1 MEDIERASE
10 EPQEQDGDQEE
21 LTDREEGGPTSP
33 DEPSEDDVTGGGQS
47 PKPEGGFD
55 SHE

>member
-1 MEDIERASE
+1 MESPEN
-10 EPQEQDGDQEE
+10 QDNEE

-33 DEPSEDDVTGGGQS
+33 EQEPDEDVTGGGPS
-47 PKPEGGFD
+47 RKDPEDGGFD